1 MMDYLSSGGAPAPS
15 SEHPHQAR
23 GTARA
28 RSRERM
34 GSDAKT
40 LAKTKADDGDEATA
54 TTAEAMLIGHN
65 FSPRVGR
72 IDTEAVMRA
81 QINLRG
87 TNN

>member
-15 SEHPHQAR
+15 SSQHPYQAR
-23 GTARA
+23 DRA

-34 GSDAKT
+34 GSDAKM
-40 LAKTKADDGDEATA
+40 LAKTKADDGDKATA
-54 TTAEAMLIGHN
+54 TTAEAMLMGHN

-81 QINLRG
+81 QINRPG